1 MPEGLCH
8 AVFYA
13 YIIRGIPFPKQRYV
27 GYISDLR
34 QCIEAHNY
42 GQDKHTAPYKPWKLE
57 AYIALDSEEKARAFE
72 RYLKSGSGHA
82 FASRHF

>member
-1 MPEGLCH
+1 M
-8 AVFYA
+8 FYA

>member
-1 MPEGLCH
+1 M
-8 AVFYA
+8 FYT
-13 YIIRGIPFPKQRYV
+13 YIIRSIPFPKQRYI
-27 GYISDLR
+27 GYTSDLR
-34 QCIEAHNY
+34 QRIEAHNY

-57 AYIALDSEEKARAFE
+57 TYIALDSEEKARAFE